1 MPMYEFEC
9 KKCNEQYVDL
19 TSYDESGKYP
29 NTKCP
34 KCGSKKKDKLISK
47 NVYVMNTSSQNN
59 IFDIAAGKNMERAK
73 AERRAAEEASH
84 MGASP
89 FGFNESGD
97 FDMGEGIHDPEF
109 RSGLS

>member
-1 MPMYEFEC
+1 MPMYEFRCE
-9 KKCNEQYVDL
+9 KCSEEYVDL

-34 KCGSKKKDKLISK
+34 KCGSKKKEKLIPSSITI
-47 NVYVMNTSSQNN
+47 MNTSSTNN
-59 IFDIAAGKNMERAK
+59 IFDIKAGRLMDKAK
-73 AERRAAEEASH
+73 DERRQAEAASH

-89 FGFNESGD
+89 FGFNESSD